1 MKALKWLDDHFE
13 EIFLVIFLVLISC
26 VSLIQVIW
34 KKVPFLK
41 ALPWTNEFCCFMWIW
56 TVFLSLPYTIRKGSM
71 LRVSVLLDAM
81 PQIVRKTINVLVDL
95 ITMACMGLM
104 TVHSTSVISSI
115 IESGETSAAMQWPM
129 WIVYIMMFV
138 GFLLATLRAFQMFI
152 IHIMHFGEKEL
163 TTLEQTM
170 QEAAEEA
177 ATAKNAE
184 GGGGRGRHRQE
195 CGRRR

>member
-1 MKALKWLDDHFE
+1 MKVLKWLDDHFE

-26 VSLIQVIW
+26 VSLIQVVW

-81 PQIVRKTINVLVDL
+81 PQVVRKTINILVDA
-95 ITMACMGLM
+95 ITAACMGLM
-104 TVHSTSVISSI
+104 TVHSVSVISSI
-115 IESGETSAAMQWPM
+115 MESGETSAAMQWPM

-138 GFLLATLRAFQMFI
+138 GFALGTFRAIQMLV
-152 IHIMHFGEKEL
+152 IHLMHFGEKEL

-184 GGGGRGRHRQE
+184 GGAD
-195 CGRRR
+195 

>member
-1 MKALKWLDDHFE
+1 MKVLKWLDDHFE

-34 KKVPFLK
+34 KKVPVLK

-138 GFLLATLRAFQMFI
+138 GFLLATLRAFQMLI

-184 GGGGRGRHRQE
+184 GGAE
-195 CGRRR
+195 

>member
-1 MKALKWLDDHFE
+1 MKVLKWLDDHFE

-163 TTLEQTM
+163 TTMEQTM

-184 GGGGRGRHRQE
+184 GGAE
-195 CGRRR
+195 

>member
-1 MKALKWLDDHFE
+1 MKVLKWLDDHFE

-71 LRVSVLLDAM
+71 LRVSVV
-81 PQIVRKTINVLVDL
+81 PQRVRKTINVLVDL

-129 WIVYIMMFV
+129 WIVYIMMFIS
-138 GFLLATLRAFQMFI
+138 FLLGTARAFQMMV
-152 IHIMHFGEKEL
+152 IHVMHFGEKEL
-163 TTLEQTM
+163 TTLEQTI

-177 ATAKNAE
+177 ATAKSAE
-184 GGGGRGRHRQE
+184 GGVK
-195 CGRRR
+195 

>member
-1 MKALKWLDDHFE
+1 MKVLKWLDDHFE

-138 GFLLATLRAFQMFI
+138 GFLLATLRAFQMLI

-163 TTLEQTM
+163 TTLEQSM

-184 GGGGRGRHRQE
+184 GGAE
-195 CGRRR
+195 

>member
-1 MKALKWLDDHFE
+1 MKVLKWLDDHFE

-71 LRVSVLLDAM
+71 LRVSVLLDLM
-81 PQIVRKTINVLVDL
+81 PQYVRKTINILVDVV
-95 ITMACMGLM
+95 TAASMGLM
-104 TVHSTSVISSI
+104 AFYSTSVIGSI

-129 WIVYIMMFV
+129 GIVYSMMFI
-138 GFLLATLRAFQMFI
+138 GFFLGALRGLEMFV
-152 IHIMHFGEKEL
+152 IHILHFNEKEL

-177 ATAKNAE
+177 ATAKHAE
-184 GGGGRGRHRQE
+184 GGAE
-195 CGRRR
+195 

>member
-34 KKVPFLK
+34 KKVPVLK

-81 PQIVRKTINVLVDL
+81 PQVVRKTINILVDA
-95 ITMACMGLM
+95 ITAACMGLM
-104 TVHSTSVISSI
+104 TYHSTSVIGSI
-115 IESGETSAAMQWPM
+115 MKSGETSAAMQWPM
-129 WIVYIMMFV
+129 WIVYTMMFI
-138 GFLLATLRAFQMFI
+138 GFFLGTLRAIQMLV
-152 IHIMHFGEKEL
+152 IHVMHFGEKEL
-163 TTLEQTM
+163 TTMEQTM

-184 GGGGRGRHRQE
+184 GGAD
-195 CGRRR
+195 

>member
-1 MKALKWLDDHFE
+1 MKVLKWLDDHFE

-34 KKVPFLK
+34 KKVPVLK

-56 TVFLSLPYTIRKGSM
+56 TVFLSLPYTIRKGCM
-71 LRVSVLLDAM
+71 LRVSVLLDIM
-81 PQIVRKTINVLVDL
+81 PQMVLKTINILVDL
-95 ITMACMGLM
+95 VTAACMGLM
-104 TVHSTSVISSI
+104 TYHSISVIDSI
-115 IESGETSAAMQWPM
+115 MKSGETSAAMQWPM
-129 WIVYIMMFV
+129 WIVYMVMFI
-138 GFLLATLRAFQMFI
+138 GLALGTLRALQMCA
-152 IHIMHFGEKEL
+152 IHVMHFGEKEL

-184 GGGGRGRHRQE
+184 GGAD
-195 CGRRR
+195 

>member
-1 MKALKWLDDHFE
+1 MKVLKWLDDHFE
-13 EIFLVIFLVLISC
+13 EIFLVIFLILISC

-34 KKVPFLK
+34 KKVPVLK

-81 PQIVRKTINVLVDL
+81 PQVMRKTVNILVDCV
-95 ITMACMGLM
+95 TMASMGLM
-104 TVHSTSVISSI
+104 TFYSFSVVGSVLQ
-115 IESGETSAAMQWPM
+115 SGETSAAMQWPM
-129 WIVYIMMFV
+129 WIVYSMMII
-138 GFLLATLRAFQMFI
+138 GFGLGTLRALQMLI

-184 GGGGRGRHRQE
+184 GGAD
-195 CGRRR
+195 

>member
-1 MKALKWLDDHFE
+1 MKVLKWLDDHFE

-41 ALPWTNEFCCFMWIW
+41 ALSWTNEFCCFMWIW

-81 PQIVRKTINVLVDL
+81 PQVVRKTINILVDA
-95 ITMACMGLM
+95 ITAACMGLM
-104 TVHSTSVISSI
+104 TYHSTSVIGSI
-115 IESGETSAAMQWPM
+115 MKSGETSAAMQWPM
-129 WIVYIMMFV
+129 WIVYTMMFI
-138 GFLLATLRAFQMFI
+138 GFFLGTLRAIQMLV
-152 IHIMHFGEKEL
+152 IHVMHFGEKEL

-184 GGGGRGRHRQE
+184 GGAD
-195 CGRRR
+195 

>member
-1 MKALKWLDDHFE
+1 MKVLKWLDDHFE
-13 EIFLVIFLVLISC
+13 EIFLVIFLILISC

-81 PQIVRKTINVLVDL
+81 PQVVRKVINILVDL
-95 ITMACMGLM
+95 ITAACMGLM
-104 TVHSTSVISSI
+104 AFHSISVISSI
-115 IESGETSAAMQWPM
+115 MESGETSAAMQWPM

-138 GFLLATLRAFQMFI
+138 GFALATFRGVQMLV
-152 IHIMHFGEKEL
+152 IHLMHFGEKEL

-184 GGGGRGRHRQE
+184 GGAD
-195 CGRRR
+195 

>member
-13 EIFLVIFLVLISC
+13 EIFLVVFLILISC
-26 VSLIQVIW
+26 VSLVQVIW

-71 LRVSVLLDAM
+71 LRVSVLLDIM
-81 PQIVRKTINVLVDL
+81 PQMVRKTINILVDL
-95 ITMACMGLM
+95 VTAACMGLM
-104 TVHSTSVISSI
+104 TYHSISVIDSI
-115 IESGETSAAMQWPM
+115 MKSGETSAAMQWPM
-129 WIVYIMMFV
+129 WIVYMVMFI
-138 GFLLATLRAFQMFI
+138 GLALGTLRALQMCA
-152 IHIMHFGEKEL
+152 IHVMHFGEKEL

-184 GGGGRGRHRQE
+184 GGAD
-195 CGRRR
+195 